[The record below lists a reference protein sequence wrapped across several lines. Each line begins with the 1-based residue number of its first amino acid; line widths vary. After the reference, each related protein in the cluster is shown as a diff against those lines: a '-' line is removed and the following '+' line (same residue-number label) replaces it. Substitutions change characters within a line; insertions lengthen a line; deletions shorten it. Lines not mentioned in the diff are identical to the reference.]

1 MPKSSLRAAADA
13 AILQCIIY
21 DSKSRKRAIVVY
33 MCGPEA
39 FWADHVLNLFDK
51 DKARPCPKWL
61 IEQLQN
67 MPADAVHY
75 DYRGREVGP
84 ERAPGSA
91 VQDTVPVAT
100 VPEGESLGDDESSI
114 QQSRG

>member
-1 MPKSSLRAAADA
+1 MPKSSLRAVAEA

-51 DKARPCPKWL
+51 DKARAAPKWL
-61 IEQLQN
+61 IEQLRKMPDDVVSYSWRGEQN
-67 MPADAVHY
+67 SRGAALDNQPRVADT
-75 DYRGREVGP
+75 
-84 ERAPGSA
+84 APIIH
-91 VQDTVPVAT
+91 
-100 VPEGESLGDDESSI
+100 VPEGEDLGDEATVK
-114 QQSRG
+114 QSG